1 MDLLRSRNNRTLTMR
16 NQTIRNRAS
25 QSGWA
30 HIAFCAAAASWLALA
45 AGIARA
51 AEAAAKPGEPSPKLI
66 GMYVHQH
73 WPYNRPYAARTWTL
87 EDWRGYADG
96 LHKLGYNTIM
106 VWPMLETMPN
116 PLTPSDQAQLEKTA
130 QVIDM
135 LHREF
140 GMRAWLTLCPN
151 VAADDREAAK
161 AECAKRHFF
170 YCDTRVNPGDATAM
184 GQMLAR
190 REMLLRPLANVDAVV
205 IIDSDPGGYAGST
218 NAEFVHL
225 LGEHRKLL
233 DRLRPG
239 IELVYW
245 MHVGWEGYC
254 RFYQT
259 GKFSWGTPEEQVDVL
274 TRLAALNPA
283 PWGIANGLVHAKKVG
298 LESKVISFSYGRIE
312 GEPSFPLTNFG
323 GDVAYQGGKDATARG
338 LMGNAQTHCVQL
350 PNTFAFVRG
359 ATGRSLTEQ
368 DYVRFADDLIP
379 GQGSLIVK
387 AWQTMA
393 GNDVAAMRQVAGV
406 LEDLPEQSLAPGK
419 LEGLLFGSPRRFVTD
434 LVMQLRVRAGFEA
447 FRAAA
452 ATTQDLREPLGR
464 FVAAVEVWQR
474 QHGYENAWWWPGLNE
489 SLRKLNSPAV
499 NAVLDTQFAIDMA
512 PPPDWKGTGYEFTH
526 KMLRDTESYTP
537 RLMAAMKQALQKP
550 NP

>member
-312 GEPSFPLTNFG
+312 GEPSFPITNFG
-323 GDVAYQGGKDATARG
+323 GDNAYKGGQDATARG
-338 LMGNAQTHCVQL
+338 LMGNAQTHCLQL
-350 PNTFAFVRG
+350 PNTFAFAQG
-359 ATGRSLTEQ
+359 AHGKPLGLEQ
-368 DYVRFADDLIP
+368 YVRFADDLIT
-379 GQGSLIVK
+379 GQGERIVE
-387 AWQTMA
+387 AWQALA
-393 GNDVAAMRQVAGV
+393 GNDPAKMLAAAQGLERVAGET
-406 LEDLPEQSLAPGK
+406 LTPGPLK
-419 LEGLLFGSPRRFVTD
+419 GLLFGSAERFVKD
-434 LVMQLRVRAGFEA
+434 LVMQLRLKAAFED

-452 ATTQDLREPLGR
+452 AQNRELKEPLR
-464 FVAAVEVWQR
+464 AFVTAAERWEQR
-474 QHGYENAWWWPGLNE
+474 HGYENAWWWPE
-489 SLRKLNSPAV
+489 MEPALRKLKSAQV
-499 NAVLDTQFAIDMA
+499 NAVLESQFTIDAA
-512 PPPDWKGTGYEFTH
+512 PPPGWTGTGYEFTH
-526 KMLRDTESYTP
+526 RILRDTESFTP
-537 RLMAAMKQALQKP
+537 RLIAAMKQVLAE
-550 NP
+550 